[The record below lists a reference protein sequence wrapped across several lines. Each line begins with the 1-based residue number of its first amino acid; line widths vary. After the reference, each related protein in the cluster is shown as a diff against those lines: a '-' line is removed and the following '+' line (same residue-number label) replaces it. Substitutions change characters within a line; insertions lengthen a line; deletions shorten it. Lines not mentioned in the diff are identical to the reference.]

1 MNTKSEVTQ
10 VLEDK
15 NFKVGNLTMLKDVKE
30 NILIVI
36 KQRGNSKERNY

>member
-15 NFKVGNLTMLKDVKE
+15 NFKVSNLTMLKDVKE
-30 NILIVI
+30 NILMVI